1 MVKDP
6 GHQSALDLSTKLL
19 TLPTVATV
27 QTQSKALL
35 SSLFTSR
42 AAFHWHKV
50 CRQLNIYMNIVSVDA
65 ARLVGGAGSVI
76 QWSIHLSVC
85 MSD

>member
-1 MVKDP
+1 MAPAWGSKKTSLQAVIFYNCAELLCIVQDP
-6 GHQSALDLSTKLL
+6 VRQSALDLSTKLL
-19 TLPTVATV
+19 TLPTVTTV

-50 CRQLNIYMNIVSVDA
+50 FHQQQRQ
-65 ARLVGGAGSVI
+65 
-76 QWSIHLSVC
+76 Q
-85 MSD
+85 